1 MHKLLLL
8 IMLLPATVY
17 SQETNVDPI
26 DKALDTCTDK
36 NPSTAGMVRRTDIA
50 YRMWDK
56 ELNKGERDGE

>member
-36 NPSTAGMVRRTDIA
+36 NPPRGWSGAQTSLTGCGTR
-50 YRMWDK
+50 
-56 ELNKGERDGE
+56 N